1 MKFSKYMDSFPFPY
15 YIVLRNIEALPRTLA
30 NLLRQVSLSSS
41 SFSRVR
47 RSRKESIITK
57 IMCYILLCLF
67 QWLELM
73 QYSNYWVVEDS
84 LKTFKIHLSS
94 RMQIRHA
101 IYIEEGLEKVIGL
114 LGSEFFLYM
123 KSTRNYIVINK

>member
-73 QYSNYWVVEDS
+73 QYSNY
-84 LKTFKIHLSS
+84 
-94 RMQIRHA
+94 
-101 IYIEEGLEKVIGL
+101 
-114 LGSEFFLYM
+114 
-123 KSTRNYIVINK
+123 

>member
-41 SFSRVR
+41 SFFRVR

-57 IMCYILLCLF
+57 IMCYILFGLF

-73 QYSNYWVVEDS
+73 QYSNY
-84 LKTFKIHLSS
+84 
-94 RMQIRHA
+94 
-101 IYIEEGLEKVIGL
+101 
-114 LGSEFFLYM
+114 
-123 KSTRNYIVINK
+123 